1 MRTTTVGDV
10 TILLPDLDSEDL
22 DQVTDLP
29 DSDLRDGL
37 VENVSWRGQQIAD
50 LSIRGCQITG
60 ADLGE
65 INWEGGAL
73 YGCEIVRTD
82 LSGAAL
88 TGVSI
93 ERCLVTGSRFT
104 GTRLIDVRLR
114 DVLFD
119 NCRFD
124 YATLNRVS
132 AAGSVAF
139 SDCTLVQGTWSSC
152 RLSGVALRSCDL
164 SDLELDSCRLDGA
177 DLRGSRLHA
186 FAAPLDNLQGVA
198 LTEDQLPELTRMA
211 VDALSIDVRAD
222 AARGHDR

>member
-1 MRTTTVGDV
+1 MRTTTAGDV
-10 TILLPDLDSEDL
+10 TILLPDLDPEEL
-22 DQVTDLP
+22 DPVTDLT
-29 DSDLRDGL
+29 DDDLRDGL
-37 VENVSWRGQQIAD
+37 VEEVSWRGRQIED
-50 LSIRGCQITG
+50 QGIRGCRIT
-60 ADLGE
+60 ASDLGE
-65 INWEGGAL
+65 ITWEGGAL
-73 YGCEIVRTD
+73 YGCEVARTD

-93 ERCLVTGSRFT
+93 ERCSVTGSRFT
-104 GTRLIDVRLR
+104 GTRLIDVRLK

-124 YATLNRVS
+124 YATLSRVS

-139 SDCTLVQGTWSSC
+139 TDCALVHGTWSSC

-164 SDLELDSCRLDGA
+164 SHLELDACRLDGA

-186 FAAPLDNLQGVA
+186 FATALDNLQGIA
-198 LTEDQLPELTRMA
+198 LTEDQLPDLTRMA

-222 AARGHDR
+222 AAGGRNR

>member
-10 TILLPDLDSEDL
+10 TLLLPDLDQEDL
-22 DQVTDLP
+22 DQVTDVP
-29 DSDLRDGL
+29 DDDLRDGL
-37 VENVSWRGQQIAD
+37 VEDVSWRGQQIAD
-50 LSIRGCQITG
+50 LSIRGCRITG

-93 ERCLVTGSRFT
+93 ERCSVTGSRFT
-104 GTRLIDVRLR
+104 GTRLVDVRLK
-114 DVLFD
+114 DALFD
-119 NCRFD
+119 
-124 YATLNRVS
+124 
-132 AAGSVAF
+132 
-139 SDCTLVQGTWSSC
+139 
-152 RLSGVALRSCDL
+152 LR
-164 SDLELDSCRLDGA
+164 
-177 DLRGSRLHA
+177 
-186 FAAPLDNLQGVA
+186 GVA

-211 VDALSIDVRAD
+211 VNALSIDVRAD